1 MIDCWHLEVFRGMP
15 TLFWRRYD
23 HKNVIKDAHG
33 ESFHHSVLKSGL
45 YVTTDLHCRCV
56 DCDHVQF
63 ISAGVLI
70 HLLSDLSFYI
80 RQYLSE

>member
-1 MIDCWHLEVFRGMP
+1 MECLHYFGEDMIIKMLSKMP
-15 TLFWRRYD
+15 MVRYEAAA
-23 HKNVIKDAHG
+23 KNIAMN
-33 ESFHHSVLKSGL
+33 SVLKSGL

-56 DCDHVQF
+56 GCDHVQF